1 MSVELRKEHT
11 SCEGCA
17 IEFKSGYDSVCLKCT
32 DDYLNWCHYAPME
45 DKPKLVLVIEEEP
58 KAEKISI
65 FKRIMDWLSCEEKP
79 QQSELTCNSIAE
91 EANKINDRMVPLA
104 YKLPASTMAIGSISG
119 MREEAGKINNR
130 MAPLASENKY
140 TPETD
145 IERQNRLSHKAMMDK
160 INKMEWLK
168 D

>member
-32 DDYLNWCHYAPME
+32 DDYLNWCHYAPRK
-45 DKPKLVLVIEEEP
+45 DPPKLVLVVEEAPQKISFLQSIINWVSGNKIREEP
-58 KAEKISI
+58 KRTELGQ
-65 FKRIMDWLSCEEKP
+65 LSCS
-79 QQSELTCNSIAE
+79 QIAE
-91 EANKINDRMVPLA
+91 EANKINDRM
-104 YKLPASTMAIGSISG
+104 
-119 MREEAGKINNR
+119 
-130 MAPLASENKY
+130 APLASEYKY